1 MKKNKTS
8 RYQRMSQALQME
20 IREHK
25 KSFAV
30 YASLRI
36 AVIIMMVLQIIYNN
50 YTQPIYKM

>member
-36 AVIIMMVLQIIYNN
+36 DGI
-50 YTQPIYKM
+50 TDF